1 MVTSHAPKPA
11 RSHLRKMHA
20 AERGWS
26 NLLNMWHVCANTAC
40 RRARCCRGNPSY
52 CYRHNYPQLP
62 EAVKDWFAL
71 IGEFQ
76 AAGLPF
82 EEAWAGLEK
91 CGVLAEFVSWHNLAH
106 GKRRRSP
113 LPGKPR
119 KESENTEESHGKP
132 RHLNRRQ
139 LRERKTHDHDD
150 THRDSSAH
158 RPTSERRCRRGS
170 RRADC
175 PRRQHE
181 KRAAGRDRRAAAGLA
196 GYRALFRCRDAGDRR
211 AASRIR
217 AAVSALDRRRDEAA
231 LDRVAARQRDRR
243 FRSGRMGFSGRD
255 AALEGILLRGPARRD
270 AHHGAAGGRPVAL
283 CGLCVERGRE
293 QRAACAG
300 ERQARRLSARR
311 RALAHHPGR
320 ERLQGV
326 PPGRPQR
333 GAGLRPNSACAG
345 PRSGRAA
352 CRSVRR

>member
-106 GKRRRSP
+106 GKRGGALSP
-113 LPGKPR
+113 ENPG

-150 THRDSSAH
+150 THRDSGAH

-196 GYRALFRCRDAGDRR
+196 RYRALCRLRDAEIDPRNLAFAPQYPLWTDGAAKRR
-211 AASRIR
+211 WISLPPGTAIDASDPENWVFPGR
-217 AAVSALDRRRDEAA
+217 APG
-231 LDRVAARQRDRR
+231 
-243 FRSGRMGFSGRD
+243 SGRSS
-255 AALEGILLRGPARRD
+255 PS
-270 AHHGAAGGRPVAL
+270 AAGRSRPA
-283 CGLCVERGRE
+283 
-293 QRAACAG
+293 
-300 ERQARRLSARR
+300 
-311 RALAHHPGR
+311 
-320 ERLQGV
+320 
-326 PPGRPQR
+326 
-333 GAGLRPNSACAG
+333 
-345 PRSGRAA
+345 
-352 CRSVRR
+352 